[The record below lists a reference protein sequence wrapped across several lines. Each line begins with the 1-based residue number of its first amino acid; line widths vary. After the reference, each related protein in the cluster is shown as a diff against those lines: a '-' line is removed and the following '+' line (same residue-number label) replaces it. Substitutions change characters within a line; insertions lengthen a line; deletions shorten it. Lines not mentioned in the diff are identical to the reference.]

1 MKMKALLLKLPEY
14 YFIILVVLSGYSQPF
29 EFNPILIG
37 IAVIVILQIIF
48 KNRILGFMLGAL
60 FFLINLYFLGALFS
74 EFNEFLILSNKAML
88 LLFVGLSIWI
98 LNAVFS
104 LVMIYKCLTISS
116 NQKPKMV

>member
-60 FFLINLYFLGALFS
+60 FFLINLYFLGALLS
-74 EFNEFLILSNKAML
+74 EFNEFMTFSNKAML